1 MGQGYWEQDGS
12 PLPCMCVCMRILRT
26 EEFDIPYGKSF
37 SSWLPPHFRP
47 IVGKTNNIVLKE
59 YMASTTRSA
68 YKVMVLW
75 PVLAA
80 IAVLYF
86 AKALN
91 HTAMFMITAAFLVCD
106 LTCVLLW
113 CPLRLLIKARCC
125 ITKNFYSWSL
135 FFMALLVWE
144 LYILMYSERFWEYS
158 NETPE
163 CSNCTNKLYTQYCR
177 KLT

>member
-1 MGQGYWEQDGS
+1 
-12 PLPCMCVCMRILRT
+12 MRILRT

-47 IVGKTNNIVLKE
+47 IVDKTNNIVLKE
-59 YMASTTRSA
+59 YMVSTTRSA

-125 ITKNFYSWSL
+125 ITKYFYSWSL

-163 CSNCTNKLYTQYCR
+163 CSNCTNKLCTQYCR

>member
-1 MGQGYWEQDGS
+1 
-12 PLPCMCVCMRILRT
+12 MCVCMRILRT

-37 SSWLPPHFRP
+37 SSWLPPNFRP
-47 IVGKTNNIVLKE
+47 IVDKTNNIVLKE
-59 YMASTTRSA
+59 YMVSTTRSA

>member
-1 MGQGYWEQDGS
+1 MD
-12 PLPCMCVCMRILRT
+12 
-26 EEFDIPYGKSF
+26 
-37 SSWLPPHFRP
+37 
-47 IVGKTNNIVLKE
+47 KTNNIVLKE

-91 HTAMFMITAAFLVCD
+91 RTAMFMITAAFLVCD

>member
-1 MGQGYWEQDGS
+1 MGQGYWEQGGS
-12 PLPCMCVCMRILRT
+12 PLPCMCVCMRIWRT

-86 AKALN
+86 AKVLN
-91 HTAMFMITAAFLVCD
+91 RTAMFMITAAFLVCD

-163 CSNCTNKLYTQYCR
+163 CSNCTNKLCTQYCR